1 MQRHLKHAARLA
13 TATAAVLSVFNAQ
26 AADETIGPEVIVTA
40 TRDASAKP
48 NPAQDATVIDR
59 TSIEQ
64 SAAQSVAEILA
75 NQAGIEITDNG
86 GATTT
91 TGIFI
96 RGTKSAQSVVL
107 IDGFRLVNPTDGR
120 APIEGLPLSMMERL
134 EVIRGGASGSYG
146 SGAIG
151 GAVQLFTR
159 NPNQAPAL
167 AASVTAGRYG
177 TYRTDAGYGGKF
189 GDNSF
194 YIALGADGTEGFSAA
209 KPSSPDFDPDKD
221 GYRRESIMANFQH
234 DLSNG
239 QAIRFNALAT
249 DASTKYDSQ
258 WAPSPPSVD
267 SQVQLLGV
275 TYDKKFADMWR
286 AEFKLGET
294 RYDYQ
299 FKNAGFAY
307 SPNTDDLQFGWINHL
322 TLPSGK
328 LTLGLEREQQK
339 VTGTGTSYL
348 KNERNIN
355 SAFAQWQGSY
365 GAHEVQAALRNDRW
379 TDYNGQSTGNVLYA
393 YGVAPGW
400 SLTGALAKAF
410 RAPTFDD
417 LYFPWGSNPALMPEK
432 SRSAEVGARY
442 RQGGNEVHLVAF
454 RNRIEN
460 AIELDAFFTPQN
472 VEALIKGWTA
482 SWNHLDGN
490 WRWAAAFTHQ
500 EPKDLDTG
508 DQLVRRARNI
518 ATASAERQF
527 GAWRVGGELRSQ
539 DERYTQSPN
548 TDSFRMG
555 GYGLV
560 NAYASYIISP
570 TLTVQARVDNL
581 ADKRYELVKDYN
593 TPGRSLFMTLRY
605 ASM

>member
-1 MQRHLKHAARLA
+1 MQRHLKPAALA
-13 TATAAVLSVFNAQ
+13 AAMLSVFNAQ
-26 AADETIGPEVIVTA
+26 AADETIGPEVIVIA
-40 TRDASAKP
+40 TRDASTKP

-64 SAAQSVAEILA
+64 SASQSVAEILA
-75 NQAGIEITDNG
+75 NEAGIEITTNG
-86 GATTT
+86 GPAST

-96 RGTKSAQSVVL
+96 RGIKPAQSVVL
-107 IDGFRLVNPTDGR
+107 IDGFRLVNPTDGT
-120 APIEGLPLSMMERL
+120 APIEGLPLSMMERI
-134 EVIRGGASGSYG
+134 EVIRGGASGIYG

-159 NPNQAPAL
+159 NPNQAPAMD
-167 AASVTAGRYG
+167 ASVTTGRYG

-194 YIALGADGTEGFSAA
+194 YMALGADGSEGFSAT

-221 GYRRESIMANFQH
+221 GYRRESVMANFQH
-234 DLSNG
+234 DLGNG
-239 QAIRFNALAT
+239 QAIRFNALST
-249 DASTKYDSQ
+249 DAHTKYDSQ
-258 WAPSPPSVD
+258 FAPSAPSVD

-275 TYDKKFADMWR
+275 TYDAKFSDTWR

-299 FKNAGFAY
+299 YKNAGFAF
-307 SPNTDDLQFGWINHL
+307 SPNTDDFQFAWMNHL

-365 GAHEVQAALRNDRW
+365 GAHEIQAALRNDRW
-379 TDYNGQSTGNVLYA
+379 TDYGGQSTGNVLYA
-393 YGVAPGW
+393 YGVASGW
-400 SLTGALAKAF
+400 SLTAALAKAF

-417 LYFPWGSNPALMPEK
+417 LYFPFGSNPALVPEN
-432 SRSAEVGARY
+432 SRSAEAGARY
-442 RQGGNEVHLVAF
+442 KNGGDEVRLVAF

-460 AIELDAFFTPQN
+460 AIELDASFIPQN
-472 VEALIKGWTA
+472 IQALIKGWTA
-482 SWNHLDGN
+482 SWNHCDSD
-490 WRWAAAFTHQ
+490 WRWSAAFTHQ
-500 EPKDLDTG
+500 DPKDLGTG
-508 DQLVRRARNI
+508 DQLVRRAHNI
-518 ATASAERQF
+518 ATASAERQI
-527 GAWRVGGELRSQ
+527 GAWRIGSELRSQ

-548 TDSFRMG
+548 AGNFRMG

-560 NAYASYIISP
+560 NTYASYVISP
-570 TLTVQARVDNL
+570 TLTAQARVDNVT
-581 ADKRYELVKDYN
+581 DKRYELVKDYN
-593 TPGRSLFMTLRY
+593 TPGRSLFLTLRY
-605 ASM
+605 SSM